1 VQRTRVLIVDDS
13 ALVRRMLTDILAGNP
28 AFEVVAAVTN
38 AEQALAR
45 LESGKLDVITL
56 DIEMPGMNGIALL
69 EEIRKRAPRL
79 PVVMF
84 SSLTQRG
91 AITTLEAL
99 ARGATDYA
107 TKPSG
112 GKTREESIEH
122 VQRELVPKLL
132 ALGQRASVPLSVALP
147 RTQPRSAPEGNRKI
161 EAVAIGCS
169 TGGPNALSTLFSG
182 LPANLP
188 VPILIVQHMPP
199 IFTKS
204 LAERL
209 NAIGGPAVR
218 EASEGD
224 LLEPGVALIAPG
236 GFHMK
241 VVLRGRVAS
250 IALDRGPLVNSCRP
264 AVDNLFNSVAETHAG
279 GTLAVIMTGMGSDG
293 LHGCEAIR
301 AKGGQ
306 VIVQDEASSVVWGMP
321 GFVAKAGLA
330 DAVLPLSAIS
340 SEVLVRTSRGRRHVS
355 FSTTMERVNAR

>member
-1 VQRTRVLIVDDS
+1 MVVDDS
-13 ALVRRMLTDILAGNP
+13 ALVRRMLTDILAANP
-28 AFEVVAAVTN
+28 AFEVVAAVAN
-38 AEQALAR
+38 AEQALQK
-45 LESGKLDVITL
+45 LESAKLDVMTL
-56 DIEMPGMNGIALL
+56 DVEMPGMSGIALL
-69 EEIRKRAPRL
+69 AEIRKRAPRL

-91 AITTLEAL
+91 AMTTLEAL

-132 ALGQRASVPLSVALP
+132 ALGQRPTAPTPVAFA
-147 RTQPRSAPEGNRKI
+147 RSQPKAAPQAQGKVEI
-161 EAVAIGCS
+161 VAIGCS
-169 TGGPNALSTLFSG
+169 TGGPNALTALFGG
-182 LPANLP
+182 LPASLP

-209 NAIGGPAVR
+209 SAIGGPTVR
-218 EASEGD
+218 EATDGEV
-224 LLEPGVALIAPG
+224 LQPGVALIAPG

-241 VVLRGRVAS
+241 VVLRGRVACV
-250 IALDRGPLVNSCRP
+250 ALDRGPLVNSCRP
-264 AVDNLFNSVAETHAG
+264 AVDNLFNSVAEAYG
-279 GTLAVIMTGMGSDG
+279 AGTLAVVMTGMGSDG
-293 LHGCEAIR
+293 LHGCEAIQ

-306 VIVQDEASSVVWGMP
+306 ILAQDEATSVVWGMP

-330 DAVLPLSAIS
+330 HAVLPLAALST
-340 SEVLVRTSRGRRHVS
+340 EVLVRTSRRRNVTP
-355 FSTTMERVNAR
+355 STTTERAIVR